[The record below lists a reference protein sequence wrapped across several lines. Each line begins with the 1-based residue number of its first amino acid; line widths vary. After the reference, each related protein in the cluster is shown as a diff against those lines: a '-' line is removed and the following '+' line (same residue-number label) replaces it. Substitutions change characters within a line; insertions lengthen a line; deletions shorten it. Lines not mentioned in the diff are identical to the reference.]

1 MNLVVVEYFYNSV
14 CPYCPAAKSLITK
27 VVEGIKD
34 IEFVEVNTY
43 TEEGIKRG
51 IFLNL
56 MAVPS
61 IAINGIIKMTGWPFE
76 ADDLINFIDEAG
88 NI

>member
-14 CPYCPAAKSLITK
+14 CPYCPSAKSLITK

-56 MAVPS
+56 MAVPA
-61 IAINGIIKMTGWPFE
+61 IAVDGIIKMTGWPFE
-76 ADDLINFIDEAG
+76 ADDLINFIDEAR

>member
-1 MNLVVVEYFYNSV
+1 M
-14 CPYCPAAKSLITK
+14 
-27 VVEGIKD
+27 EGIND

-56 MAVPS
+56 MAVPA
-61 IAINGIIKMTGWPFE
+61 IAIDGIIKMTGWPFE
-76 ADDLINFIDEAG
+76 ADDLINFIDEAR

>member
-14 CPYCPAAKSLITK
+14 CPYFPAAKSLITK

-56 MAVPS
+56 MAVPA
-61 IAINGIIKMTGWPFE
+61 IAVDGIIKMTGWPFE
-76 ADDLINFIDEAG
+76 ADDLINFIDEAR